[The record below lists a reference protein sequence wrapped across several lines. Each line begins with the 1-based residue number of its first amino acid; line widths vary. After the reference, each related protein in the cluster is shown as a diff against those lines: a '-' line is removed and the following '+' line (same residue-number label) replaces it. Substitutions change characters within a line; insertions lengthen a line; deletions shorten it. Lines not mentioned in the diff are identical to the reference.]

1 MKTKNIQ
8 KGKQKRTKEKN
19 KNENKKKL
27 KRKYNAQANTN
38 KKQLSLAV
46 SLLKHNMGL
55 RKSDEASPINGKMAA
70 TSEDPLPLKFQKI
83 TDVVCSTIQ
92 YYNQGGNL
100 LNSKIMI
107 RPS

>member
-1 MKTKNIQ
+1 M
-8 KGKQKRTKEKN
+8 
-19 KNENKKKL
+19 NKKK
-27 KRKYNAQANTN
+27 RKKNQKKLQHTSQYKQ
-38 KKQLSLAV
+38 KKQLSIAV

>member
-1 MKTKNIQ
+1 M
-8 KGKQKRTKEKN
+8 
-19 KNENKKKL
+19 NKKKEKKNQKKL
-27 KRKYNAQANTN
+27 QHTSQYKQ
-38 KKQLSLAV
+38 KKQLSIAV

>member
-1 MKTKNIQ
+1 M
-8 KGKQKRTKEKN
+8 
-19 KNENKKKL
+19 KKKNQKKL
-27 KRKYNAQANTN
+27 QHTSQYKQ
-38 KKQLSLAV
+38 KKQLSIAV